1 MTTMHTL
8 IIASSILISMMI
20 MMQGLYY
27 MMRKHL

>member
-1 MTTMHTL
+1 MTTMNTL